1 MKKCLY
7 SWFYYIKKVDKN
19 EKKYYI
25 ITEQRANKMNEDDKK
40 IRKIIHVDMDAFYA
54 SVEQRDNPGLR
65 GKPVIVGGPPN
76 SRGVVATCSYEA
88 RKYGIHSAMPSSTA
102 YRLCPQ
108 AIFIRPRFDVYEK
121 ISGQIREIFHEY
133 TDLVEPL
140 SLDEA
145 FLDVTENKKGIPLA
159 TEVARELLKKIY
171 QKTGL
176 TASAG
181 VSFNKF
187 LAKVASEVNKPHG
200 LTVITPKKAAQFI
213 DLLPIGK
220 FYGVG
225 KVTEKK
231 MHSLGIKTGADLR
244 KVPEE
249 ELIEHFGKVGQ
260 FYYQIVRGIDNREV
274 TPHYTRKSI
283 SQEITLDKDINDRRQ
298 MEHILENMARS
309 LEEYLEEKHIKGRT
323 ITLKV
328 KYYNFKSITRSIT
341 IPEPVNNAAMIT
353 KYAEVLLDKTDA
365 GKIKVR
371 LLGIGLSNL
380 QTPAS
385 SANI

>member
-1 MKKCLY
+1 
-7 SWFYYIKKVDKN
+7 
-19 EKKYYI
+19 
-25 ITEQRANKMNEDDKK
+25 MNEDNKK

-54 SVEQRDNPGLR
+54 SVEQRDNPELR
-65 GKPVIVGGPPN
+65 GKPVIVGGAPN

-108 AIFIRPRFDVYEK
+108 AIFVRPRFEVYEK

-145 FLDVTENKKGIPLA
+145 FLDVTENKKDIPLA
-159 TEVARELLKKIY
+159 TDVAKEILKNIY

-187 LAKVASEVNKPHG
+187 LAKVASNVHKPYG
-200 LTVITPKKAAQFI
+200 ITVVTPKKADHFI
-213 DLLPIGK
+213 DCLPIGK
-220 FYGVG
+220 FFGIG

-244 KVPEE
+244 KVSEG
-249 ELIEHFGKVGQ
+249 ELSKHFGKVGR
-260 FYYQIVRGIDNREV
+260 FYYNIVRGIDNREV
-274 TPHYTRKSI
+274 TPHHTRKSI

-298 MEHILENMARS
+298 MEQILEKMARS
-309 LEEYLEEKHIKGRT
+309 LEEYLEQKHIKGRT

-328 KYYNFKSITRSIT
+328 KYHNFKSITRSIT
-341 IPEPVNNAAMIT
+341 IPEAVNEAAIIM
-353 KYAEVLLDKTDA
+353 KYAAVLLDKTDA

-380 QTPAS
+380 LPMAWGTDKALRAS
-385 SANI
+385 

>member
-1 MKKCLY
+1 M
-7 SWFYYIKKVDKN
+7 
-19 EKKYYI
+19 
-25 ITEQRANKMNEDDKK
+25 NKDNKK

-54 SVEQRDNPGLR
+54 SVEQRDNPEWR
-65 GKPVIVGGPPN
+65 GKPVIVGGAPN

-108 AIFIRPRFDVYEK
+108 AIFVRPRFEVYKK

-145 FLDVTENKKGIPLA
+145 YLDVTENKKGISLA
-159 TEVARELLKKIY
+159 TEVAGELLKNIY

-187 LAKVASEVNKPHG
+187 LAKVASDVNKPYG
-200 LTVITPKKAAQFI
+200 ITIVTPKKAAQFI
-213 DLLPIGK
+213 DHLPIGK
-220 FYGVG
+220 FHGIG

-244 KVPEE
+244 KLSEE
-249 ELIEHFGKVGQ
+249 ELIEHFGKVGR
-260 FYYQIVRGIDNREV
+260 FYYQIVHGIDDREV
-274 TPHYTRKSI
+274 TPHHTRKSI

-298 MEHILENMARS
+298 MEQILEKMAHS
-309 LEEYLEEKHIKGRT
+309 LEEYLEKKHIKGRT

-341 IPEPVNNAAMIT
+341 IPEPVNEAAIMM
-353 KYAEVLLDKTDA
+353 KYAALLLDKTDA

-380 QTPAS
+380 QPMA
-385 SANI
+385 

>member
-1 MKKCLY
+1 M
-7 SWFYYIKKVDKN
+7 
-19 EKKYYI
+19 
-25 ITEQRANKMNEDDKK
+25 TEESKE

-54 SVEQRDNPGLR
+54 SVEQRDNPDLR

-102 YRLCPQ
+102 YRLCPH
-108 AIFIRPRFDVYEK
+108 AIFVRPRFEVYKK

-145 FLDVTENKKGIPLA
+145 FLDVTENKKGITLA
-159 TEVARELLKKIY
+159 TDVAKELLKNIY

-187 LAKVASEVNKPHG
+187 LAKVASDVNKPYG
-200 LTVITPKKAAQFI
+200 ITIVTPKKATQFI
-213 DLLPIGK
+213 DCLPIGK
-220 FYGVG
+220 FFGIG

-244 KVPEE
+244 RVSEE
-249 ELIEHFGKVGQ
+249 ELSKHFGKVGR
-260 FYYQIVRGIDNREV
+260 FYYHIVRGIDNREV
-274 TPHYTRKSI
+274 SPHRTRKSI
-283 SQEITLDKDINDRRQ
+283 SQERTLDKDINDRHQ
-298 MEHILENMARS
+298 MLQILEKMALS
-309 LEEYLEEKHIKGRT
+309 LEEYLEKKHIKGRT

-328 KYYNFKSITRSIT
+328 KYYNFKSVTRSIT
-341 IPEPVNNAAMIT
+341 LSEPVNEAAVMMT
-353 KYAEVLLDKTDA
+353 YAAVLLDKTDA

-380 QTPAS
+380 FTLATS
-385 SANI
+385 SNT

>member
-1 MKKCLY
+1 
-7 SWFYYIKKVDKN
+7 
-19 EKKYYI
+19 
-25 ITEQRANKMNEDDKK
+25 MNEDNNK

-54 SVEQRDNPGLR
+54 SVEQRDNPELR
-65 GKPVIVGGPPN
+65 GKPVIVGGAPN

-88 RKYGIHSAMPSSTA
+88 RKFGIHSAMPSSTA

-108 AIFIRPRFDVYEK
+108 AIFVRPRFEVYEK

-133 TDLVEPL
+133 TDMVEPL

-159 TEVARELLKKIY
+159 TDVAKEILKNIY

-187 LAKVASEVNKPHG
+187 LAKVASNVHKPYG
-200 LTVITPKKAAQFI
+200 ITVVTPKKADHFI
-213 DLLPIGK
+213 DCLPIGK
-220 FYGVG
+220 FFGIG

-231 MHSLGIKTGADLR
+231 MHSLDIKTGADLR
-244 KVPEE
+244 KVSEE
-249 ELIEHFGKVGQ
+249 ELSKHFGKVGR
-260 FYYQIVRGIDNREV
+260 FYYNIVRGIDNREV
-274 TPHYTRKSI
+274 TPHHTTKSI

-298 MEHILENMARS
+298 MEQILEKMARS
-309 LEEYLEEKHIKGRT
+309 LEEYLEQKHIKGRT

-341 IPEPVNNAAMIT
+341 IPEPVNEAAIIM
-353 KYAEVLLDKTDA
+353 KYAAVLLDKTDA

-380 QTPAS
+380 LPMAWGSDKALRAS
-385 SANI
+385 

>member
-1 MKKCLY
+1 
-7 SWFYYIKKVDKN
+7 
-19 EKKYYI
+19 
-25 ITEQRANKMNEDDKK
+25 MNEDDKK

-54 SVEQRDNPGLR
+54 SVEQRDNPELR
-65 GKPVIVGGPPN
+65 GKPVIVGGPPK

-159 TEVARELLKKIY
+159 MEVARELLKKIY

-187 LAKVASEVNKPHG
+187 LAKVASDVNKPHG

-249 ELIEHFGKVGQ
+249 ELIEHFGKVGR
-260 FYYQIVRGIDNREV
+260 FYYQIVRGIDDREV

-341 IPEPVNNAAMIT
+341 IPEPVNNAAMIM
-353 KYAEVLLDKTDA
+353 KYAAVLLDKTDA

-385 SANI
+385 PANI